1 MNRLRII
8 SWLAGIFWMS
18 GLVQAQDARWS
29 CDMYAWQYDMTV
41 YGALQLHGADGTV
54 VSGDYEVAA
63 FCGDECRGV
72 ATVEAVPGEEVSY
85 YYMRVRSNVAEGE
98 EMTFKCYDR
107 TAQKEV
113 EIATVLPFAEG
124 TLKGYP
130 SEPFVWQERAYD
142 IVLEATAGGSVSGG
156 GSYVR
161 GEEVTLTA
169 TPDEGYHFVEW
180 SDGTTDNPYLW
191 TVDGD
196 KELSAVFEPNSYT
209 LTYVVDG
216 ETWQTVTLAYG
227 SAIQAPEAPEKEG
240 HTFSGWSEVPA
251 TMPARDVEVTGSFTV
266 NSYTLTYVVD
276 GEVYTTVEVPYG
288 SEIVPIDAPERP
300 GSVFSGWQNV
310 PETMPAHDVE
320 VSGSFTTGI
329 QEIVRDGGLVDV
341 YDVRGVLVR
350 SRMDVRELRTLP
362 DGLYIINGQ
371 KVLVR

>member
-1 MNRLRII
+1 
-8 SWLAGIFWMS
+8 
-18 GLVQAQDARWS
+18 
-29 CDMYAWQYDMTV
+29 MYVWQYDMTV

-130 SEPFVWQERAYD
+130 SEPFVLQERAYD

-227 SAIQAPEAPEKEG
+227 SAIQVPEIPEKEG
-240 HTFSGWSEVPA
+240 HTFSGWSEIPSV
-251 TMPARDVEVTGSFTV
+251 MPAQDVEVTGSFTV

-276 GEVYTTVEVPYG
+276 GEIYTTMEVPYG
-288 SEIVPIDAPERP
+288 STVVPIDAPERP

-310 PETMPAHDVE
+310 PEIMPAYDVE
-320 VSGSFTTGI
+320 IRGSFTTGI
-329 QEIVRDGGLVDV
+329 KEIVQCGELVDV
-341 YDVRGVLVR
+341 YDIRGILVR
-350 SRMDVRELRTLP
+350 AHMNPLELGALP
-362 DGLYIINGQ
+362 EGLYIIKGR
-371 KVLVR
+371 KIKIK